1 LFLPVTL
8 AAGGAMTINPTIVLT
23 TTLMATLVGCLLIN
37 LTIIN
42 QFYAKKWWLGPLLVI
57 AIVAFIGILIPVC
70 GLFPLEMSL
79 LIAVLLICLMIGGLS
94 WHIDYRLRHWT
105 DG

>member
-1 LFLPVTL
+1 
-8 AAGGAMTINPTIVLT
+8 
-23 TTLMATLVGCLLIN
+23 LIN

-57 AIVAFIGILIPVC
+57 AIVTFLGILIPVC
-70 GLFPLEMSL
+70 GLLPSKLSF
-79 LIAVLLICLMIGGLS
+79 LIAVLLICLMIGGLF